1 MGEIGVRPPGVA
13 VEMWEIR
20 VGMQEI
26 GGGNVV
32 FERQKQQEMC
42 AFIKI

>member
-1 MGEIGVRPPGVA
+1 MGEIG
-13 VEMWEIR
+13 

-32 FERQKQQEMC
+32 FERQKQKEMC